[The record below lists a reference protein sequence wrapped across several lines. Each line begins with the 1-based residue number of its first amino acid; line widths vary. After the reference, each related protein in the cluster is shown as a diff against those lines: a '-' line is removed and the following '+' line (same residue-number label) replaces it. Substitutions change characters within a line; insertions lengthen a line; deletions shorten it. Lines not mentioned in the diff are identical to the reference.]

1 MERSEMKKIYD
12 EMKEAVEVV
21 VDKYSLRSSQF
32 KLTYSDSDLVFKI
45 RLDIIADNG
54 NKVITKAAQSK
65 AAFALAKTN
74 AAINEPLGKTYDFE
88 RIGIATIVDYN
99 SRCYK
104 YPFIVKTKTGKTYK
118 VSVNLV
124 ARASR
129 FGDIGLNH

>member
-1 MERSEMKKIYD
+1 MKRSEINKIYD
-12 EMKEAVEVV
+12 EMKDAVKAVA
-21 VDKYSLRSSQF
+21 DKYSLQSSQF
-32 KLTYSDSDLVFKI
+32 KLTYSDSDLLFKI
-45 RLDIIADNG
+45 HLDIIADNG

-74 AAINEPLGKTYDFE
+74 AATDEPLGKTYDFE

-104 YPFIVKTKTGKTYK
+104 YPFIVKTKTGKMYK
-118 VSVNLV
+118 VSVNSV
-124 ARASR
+124 AKASR